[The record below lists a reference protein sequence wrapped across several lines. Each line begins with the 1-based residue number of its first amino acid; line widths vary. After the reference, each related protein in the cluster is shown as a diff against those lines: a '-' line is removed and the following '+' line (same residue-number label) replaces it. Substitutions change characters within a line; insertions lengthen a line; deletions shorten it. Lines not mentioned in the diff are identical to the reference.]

1 MSPRASAVAAD
12 RRDVPQS
19 ENRPEAS
26 GAAFQDAIDAA
37 RVPANASRPVNSHND
52 ASVRS
57 ANDNSTEV
65 APAAQDVSPQRR
77 QQLAEWVERQSDP
90 SGGFLGIG
98 QTSTAEKVIGALRG
112 QSELGALDQQQ
123 QRLLMDQMLDRWT
136 AGRGDGPGGAARLAR
151 SLGGAPE
158 LRAVVAERTA
168 LEAAELARDPA
179 VTTARSG
186 EQWQRRMM
194 AASYAVSAITA
205 LSGPAGTAST
215 NLEPLR
221 NMLTGLRPED
231 AAGFARALSTDPA
244 MGLAGQMTAS
254 MRERALS
261 ALNQGPHSEAASA
274 FVQNAFAGTSAIDYS
289 TVPALRGTMA
299 QALAREWHPD
309 DPARSVRRPSGLAA
323 FSKPGRDANCWGR
336 RAPTRRRLRR
346 ALMRS
351 RPSG

>member
-37 RVPANASRPVNSHND
+37 RVPSDASRPVNSNND
-52 ASVRS
+52 ALVRS
-57 ANDNSTEV
+57 ANDNSTDDV
-65 APAAQDVSPQRR
+65 AQPAQDVSPQRR

-136 AGRGDGPGGAARLAR
+136 AGRGEGPGGAARLSR
-151 SLGGAPE
+151 SLADAPE

-179 VTTARSG
+179 VATARSG
-186 EQWQRRMM
+186 EQWQRRMT
-194 AASYAVSAITA
+194 AAS
-205 LSGPAGTAST
+205 
-215 NLEPLR
+215 
-221 NMLTGLRPED
+221 
-231 AAGFARALSTDPA
+231 
-244 MGLAGQMTAS
+244 
-254 MRERALS
+254 
-261 ALNQGPHSEAASA
+261 
-274 FVQNAFAGTSAIDYS
+274 
-289 TVPALRGTMA
+289 
-299 QALAREWHPD
+299 
-309 DPARSVRRPSGLAA
+309 
-323 FSKPGRDANCWGR
+323 
-336 RAPTRRRLRR
+336 
-346 ALMRS
+346 
-351 RPSG
+351 